1 MIRTRP
7 SSGSRLNI
15 TASDLYHYRGSAIQ
29 SVYSSSSPLDSV
41 LLANNW
47 WGDTRGADTGFQFQD
62 SLGRASTD
70 RNAAVVFPFS
80 TLPLFPVGTAVGVVT
95 TRDSLLNPVNLGD
108 SIGIYARVIDANGRG
123 VGGQSVTWTPIPGGA
138 SSLAPV
144 TSSSDA
150 GGRVNAGWQFTNTAG
165 RLTAHAT
172 GGGGFTDYFIDVLPG
187 ASTAVNWVLDAARS
201 QGVVTDSNA
210 ITFTSTNRTG
220 VVVTHAQDAFGNAT
234 QPFNICVTDVN
245 VPGCTFPFPPY
256 GFVDSTHTSGGVDG
270 DTIFFHANVSQP
282 GTFVLRAT
290 YSTALGQA
298 VDSVLITM
306 AAIPVGVKIDRD
318 EFTAGVQATPD
329 TALFNAL
336 CPGGQ
341 PNIYCQRE
349 FHAFVVDSGFT
360 PVANQDAVFTWTLVP
375 AAGAPVSVTTRG
387 TPAND
392 SALVTALAN
401 GFVRLVVEDTTPNN
415 FGTDTLP
422 ILVAQT
428 VSTILVSPDTVS
440 VLVGGTATFTA
451 AAIDAAGDTI
461 PATPIHWRPDNPV
474 NPHMT
479 LVDTATANQATVRLD
494 STPMGGEYVT
504 AFAVRAP
511 GDTAFGFGQ
520 VMNPV
525 LQQFPVGLEPW
536 AIAANSQ
543 THAVYV
549 GHQFGP
555 LYKVDGTSDA
565 VVDSATPGLTIG
577 AVAVNSVT
585 NRVYAATN
593 QGVVVLDGGTLDT
606 IRTVLTGSNS
616 PGVTNLQ
623 GLTVDSV
630 NNRIFVTVAPPGAAP
645 MRLLRQIDGATN
657 TFSGA
662 NDVALPDTGAGAV
675 FNPADGL
682 VYVAIPDSN
691 LVAVVD
697 PSSHSIVN
705 RIPVGVTPTFVAVNP
720 VTNRVYAVNQA
731 SNDLSVI
738 DAASQTVV
746 TTVPLF
752 YNVGSVAV
760 DVTHDRVYVGVIN
773 LPYLI
778 VVNGAT
784 NGFENILLT
793 GNPSFSEAVRGVVV
807 DGVAGNGK
815 IFTAGYSSGTVSR
828 LAF

>member
-1 MIRTRP
+1 
-7 SSGSRLNI
+7 
-15 TASDLYHYRGSAIQ
+15 
-29 SVYSSSSPLDSV
+29 
-41 LLANNW
+41 
-47 WGDTRGADTGFQFQD
+47 
-62 SLGRASTD
+62 
-70 RNAAVVFPFS
+70 
-80 TLPLFPVGTAVGVVT
+80 
-95 TRDSLLNPVNLGD
+95 
-108 SIGIYARVIDANGRG
+108 
-123 VGGQSVTWTPIPGGA
+123 
-138 SSLAPV
+138 
-144 TSSSDA
+144 
-150 GGRVNAGWQFTNTAG
+150 
-165 RLTAHAT
+165 
-172 GGGGFTDYFIDVLPG
+172 
-187 ASTAVNWVLDAARS
+187 
-201 QGVVTDSNA
+201 
-210 ITFTSTNRTG
+210 
-220 VVVTHAQDAFGNAT
+220 
-234 QPFNICVTDVN
+234 
-245 VPGCTFPFPPY
+245 
-256 GFVDSTHTSGGVDG
+256 
-270 DTIFFHANVSQP
+270 
-282 GTFVLRAT
+282 
-290 YSTALGQA
+290 
-298 VDSVLITM
+298 
-306 AAIPVGVKIDRD
+306 
-318 EFTAGVQATPD
+318 
-329 TALFNAL
+329 
-336 CPGGQ
+336 
-341 PNIYCQRE
+341 
-349 FHAFVVDSGFT
+349 
-360 PVANQDAVFTWTLVP
+360 
-375 AAGAPVSVTTRG
+375 
-387 TPAND
+387 
-392 SALVTALAN
+392 
-401 GFVRLVVEDTTPNN
+401 
-415 FGTDTLP
+415 
-422 ILVAQT
+422 
-428 VSTILVSPDTVS
+428 VSPDTVS